1 MIIEVCKFFK
11 KIYFIVF
18 AYLWPQIGFIT
29 AKTAKTPKSKCL
41 IKFQKDLKINS
52 CIYQNRF
59 QGLPH
64 DYDSQ

>member
-1 MIIEVCKFFK
+1 MLKIIIFK
-11 KIYFIVF
+11 NF
-18 AYLWPQIGFIT
+18 AYLSPQIGFIT
-29 AKTAKTPKSKCL
+29 AKTAKTPKSKCS
-41 IKFQKDLKINS
+41 IKIQKDLKINS